1 MDEPGNQ
8 SQDGKAQT
16 TWVAPLFPGKDCT
29 LSTAKQHYLQREKRC
44 LALHSKQTRAAD
56 GISNLRLSVALGGLA
71 ITAFVFYKTSSYY
84 LGAGLLLATL
94 AGFVYLVRIHRR
106 IRRNAR
112 FSDILVKI
120 NRTSLERLAG
130 EWKDFGDSGKDFMD
144 ENHPYAADLDIFGQG
159 SLFQW
164 INTAITFSG
173 RKELAQRL
181 TEPTHSAAEILQI
194 QEAVTEL
201 AARLTWRQRYLAEAM
216 ASGGASL
223 NPEDLLGWAG
233 SQNPFYR
240 QAWVKP
246 LFRALPVL
254 TIILLILYFSPIKL
268 SFIWPLAGLVVQGI
282 ILMIS
287 GKPRSKVLN
296 TVYRYESSIRAYYE
310 MLKRFENASFSSG
323 LLVNLKK
330 SLRNKQNLPAFRQI
344 DRLAK
349 IVDAISNRNNAM
361 FAVINILTLWDYQC
375 MIALEEW
382 KQKSGRFLRIW
393 LKVLGEMEALSSLAL
408 IRHDNPDWIMP
419 QIVTDKPGLAARGMG
434 HPLLTKQRVCNDLE
448 VGHPAGVLLITG
460 SNMSG
465 KSTLLRTAG
474 INLVL
479 AYVGA
484 PVCAAEFACSIMQV
498 YTCMR
503 VSDNLEKNISSF
515 YAELLRIKQIVQA
528 SKEPGQLFFLLDE
541 IFKGTNSADRHVG
554 AKVVV
559 IFASKPNRETNL
571 VAC

>member
-1 MDEPGNQ
+1 M
-8 SQDGKAQT
+8 
-16 TWVAPLFPGKDCT
+16 V
-29 LSTAKQHYLQREKRC
+29 
-44 LALHSKQTRAAD
+44 
-56 GISNLRLSVALGGLA
+56 
-71 ITAFVFYKTSSYY
+71 
-84 LGAGLLLATL
+84 
-94 AGFVYLVRIHRR
+94 
-106 IRRNAR
+106 
-112 FSDILVKI
+112 
-120 NRTSLERLAG
+120 G
-130 EWKDFGDSGKDFMD
+130 EWKDFADSGKEFMD

-164 INTAITFSG
+164 INTTITFSG

-181 TEPTHSAAEILQI
+181 TGPPRSPAEIREVQA
-194 QEAVTEL
+194 AVTEL

-223 NPEDLLGWAG
+223 NPDDLLAWAG

-240 QAWVKP
+240 KAWVKP
-246 LFRALPVL
+246 LFRVLPAL
-254 TIILLILYFSPIKL
+254 TIILLIVYFSPLKL
-268 SFIWPLAGLVVQGI
+268 SFFWPLAGLVIQGV
-282 ILMIS
+282 ILTIS

-323 LLVNLKK
+323 LLVNMKK
-330 SLRNKQNLPAFRQI
+330 SLRNKQNLAAFRQI

-382 KQKSGRFLRIW
+382 KQKSGRFLGSW
-393 LKVLGEMEALSSLAL
+393 LKALGEMEALSSLAV
-408 IRHDNPDWIMP
+408 IRHENPTWVVP
-419 QIVTDKPGLAARGMG
+419 QIVKGKPGLSARGMG
-434 HPLLTKQRVCNDLE
+434 HPLLTKQRVYNDME

-479 AYVGA
+479 AYAGA
-484 PVCAAEFACSIMQV
+484 PVCAEVFACSIMQV

-528 SKEPGQLFFLLDE
+528 SKEPGQFFFLLDE

-559 IFASKPNRETNL
+559 QQFSKQGALGMVSTHDLDLGVLEKESGGKIKNFHFSETYRNGEIHFDYKL
-571 VAC
+571 RRGLSNTRNALYLIKMAGIEVED